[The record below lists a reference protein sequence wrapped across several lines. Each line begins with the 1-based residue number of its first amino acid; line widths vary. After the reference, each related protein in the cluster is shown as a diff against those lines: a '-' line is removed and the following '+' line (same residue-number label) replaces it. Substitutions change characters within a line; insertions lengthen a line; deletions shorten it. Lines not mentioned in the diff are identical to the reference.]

1 MKNILLIKDIE
12 RFNMLIT
19 KKILID
25 KFQLYLNQQITLNE
39 FVDWAENSIMEDD
52 FAENDF
58 DLIKEI
64 ISKIALADV
73 KHFGLSWED
82 CEKFIK
88 QLGFKVK
95 LEFEY
100 V

>member
-1 MKNILLIKDIE
+1 M
-12 RFNMLIT
+12 FIT
-19 KKILID
+19 KKILFN
-25 KFQLYLNQQITLNE
+25 KFQLYLTHIITLNE
-39 FVDWAENSIMEDD
+39 FVDWAESSMMEDD

-58 DLIKEI
+58 DKIRDI
-64 ISKIALADV
+64 IAKIALADV
-73 KHFGLSWED
+73 KQFGLSWED
-82 CEKFIK
+82 CENYIS